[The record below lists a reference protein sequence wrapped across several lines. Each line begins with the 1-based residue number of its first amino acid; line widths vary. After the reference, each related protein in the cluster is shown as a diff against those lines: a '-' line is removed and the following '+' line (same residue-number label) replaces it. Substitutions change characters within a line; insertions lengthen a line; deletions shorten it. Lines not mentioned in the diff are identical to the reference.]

1 MLSSLVKEHQG
12 RQVARKEQQEV
23 FCFFLGNVLKSCSLP
38 EISLRIE
45 ESGQNLRI
53 IPQVKRKEALA
64 AASSLTTALVDHLN
78 VGVAQVSFQ

>member
-23 FCFFLGNVLKSCSLP
+23 LCFYVQSLVLP
-38 EISLRIE
+38 EISLEIE
-45 ESGQNLRI
+45 ESGQNLNI